1 MRSPSVTGSFADP
14 EAQLEGHM
22 LEAPTLPTYDLS
34 PGESTSIMRLLE
46 GRADEPLSGA
56 QAHSLARR
64 LPERLLEFLYEF
76 QLTEP
81 AGGLVVRG
89 FPINDAEIGPTPTQ
103 WRDAVLRTSTIVYER
118 YLLLLASALGEVFAF
133 QALQDGRLI
142 QDLLPIPG
150 QEDEKNGNSSRSLLD
165 LHTEDAFHPNRCD
178 YLGLLCLRNVDS
190 IPTSYADFA
199 PSAVPPEV
207 LEVLFKP
214 RFIIE
219 PDASHGLPDK
229 SEPTALLWGARAR
242 PYLQVDDG
250 FTHPLPG
257 DTAAG
262 EAFTAL
268 MAALAATERAIT
280 LRPGEVVIIDNH
292 LAVHGRRP
300 FKARYDGTDRWLKR
314 ASVTRD
320 LRRSRALRD
329 TPDSRLLR

>member
-1 MRSPSVTGSFADP
+1 
-14 EAQLEGHM
+14 M

-34 PGESTSIMRLLE
+34 PGENASIMRLLE
-46 GRADEPLSGA
+46 GPAGQPLSGA
-56 QAHSLARR
+56 RARSLTRR
-64 LPERLLEFLYEF
+64 LPERLLDFLYEF
-76 QLTEP
+76 QLIEP
-81 AGGLVVRG
+81 AGGILVRG
-89 FPINDAEIGPTPTQ
+89 FTINDAEIGPTPTQ
-103 WRDAVLRTSTIVYER
+103 WRNAISRTSTIVYER

-150 QEDEKNGNSSRSLLD
+150 EEDEKNGNSSRSLLD

-178 YLGLLCLRNVDS
+178 YLGLLCLRNVDL
-190 IPTSYADFA
+190 IPTSYAEFT

-207 LEVLFKP
+207 LEVLFQP
-214 RFIIE
+214 RFIIK
-219 PDASHGLPDK
+219 PDATHCLPDK

-242 PYLQVDDG
+242 PYLRVDDSY
-250 FTHPLPG
+250 TDPLPG
-257 DTAAG
+257 DPTAG
-262 EAFTAL
+262 EALSAL

-280 LRPGEVVIIDNH
+280 LRPGEVVFIDNH

-314 ASVTRD
+314 VSVTRD

-329 TPDSRLLR
+329 TSDSRLLR